1 MKNTSRAKKKLLSV
15 LGILAAG
22 AMTLSMAACAGGD
35 SDAGSDD
42 SKVVLVADDGTE
54 AHWTILADKLADE
67 GIDLEVRTITDG
79 VQLNQAVQDGEADIN
94 LFQHL
99 IFLSDFNV
107 NSGGTLVPVGATAVY
122 PLALYSEEFA
132 DADSIPEGTTVA
144 IPNNPTNLARA
155 LLNLQSAGLLE
166 LKDGGNAF
174 SSEADITSSK
184 VEILAVDTNQ
194 TVAALKDGSAKAAVV
209 NNTQAQK
216 GGLGDDLIIFKE
228 DLDNPELAPY
238 INAFVVKDENK
249 DDPRWQ
255 KIIDAYHSPEVEEA
269 VTELNQGNLQFKGDW
284 TAEDLQAELTDLE
297 DQLRAGK

>member
-35 SDAGSDD
+35 SDAGGDD

-122 PLALYSEEFA
+122 PLALYSEEFT
-132 DADSIPEGTTVA
+132 DTDSIPEGTTVA

-284 TAEDLQAELTDLE
+284 TAEDLQAELADLE
-297 DQLRAGK
+297 DQLRSSK